1 MNPARRRGRGGFASP
16 ARSDHGKPLLL
27 RLTFAA
33 EAPLRV
39 LALGAHP
46 DDIEIG
52 CGGALL
58 RLIAEGRVAEVTWVV
73 LSGDG
78 PRPTEA
84 RAGADAILAG
94 VPRVDV
100 RLETFRD
107 GYFPA
112 LFEPIKDVLES
123 LGPVDPDLV
132 LAPRRDDAHQ
142 DHRLLGELVGTVFRD
157 HLVLEYEIPKY
168 DGDLG
173 PTNVYVDLPAA
184 VVDRKVDVLMGAFPS
199 QLGRAWF
206 TAETFR
212 GLARLRGVE
221 SRAASGYAEAF
232 VCRKAVI

>member
-1 MNPARRRGRGGFASP
+1 M
-16 ARSDHGKPLLL
+16 L
-27 RLTFAA
+27 RLTFAGG
-33 EAPLRV
+33 APLRV
-39 LALGAHP
+39 VALGAHP

-58 RLIAEGRVAEVTWVV
+58 RLTAEGRVAAATWVV

-78 PRPTEA
+78 PRIAEA

-100 RLETFRD
+100 RLEEFRD

-112 LFEPIKDVLES
+112 HFEPIKDVLES
-123 LGPVDPDLV
+123 LGPLNPDLV
-132 LAPRRDDAHQ
+132 LVPRRDDAHQ
-142 DHRLLGELVGTVFRD
+142 DHRLLGELAGTVFRD

-173 PTNVYVDLPAA
+173 PSNVYMELPAA
-184 VVDRKVDVLMGAFPS
+184 VVNRKVDVLMQLFPS

-206 TAETFR
+206 SAETFR
-212 GLARLRGVE
+212 SLMRLRGVE
-221 SRAASGYAEAF
+221 SRAASGCAEAF
-232 VCRKAVI
+232 ICRKAVI

>member
-1 MNPARRRGRGGFASP
+1 MNPARRHGRGGFASLT
-16 ARSDHGKPLLL
+16 RTDHGDPLVL
-27 RLTFAA
+27 RLTFAEGA
-33 EAPLRV
+33 RLRV

-58 RLIAEGRVAEVTWVV
+58 RLIAEGRVAAVTWVV

-78 PRPTEA
+78 PRPAEA

-100 RLETFRD
+100 RLQTFRD

-112 LFEPIKDVLES
+112 HFGPIKDVLES
-123 LGPVDPDLV
+123 LGPLDPDLV

-184 VVDRKVDVLMGAFPS
+184 VVDRKVDILMGAFPS
-199 QLGRAWF
+199 QLGRTWF

-212 GLARLRGVE
+212 GLVRLRGVE

-232 VCRKAVI
+232 VCRKAII